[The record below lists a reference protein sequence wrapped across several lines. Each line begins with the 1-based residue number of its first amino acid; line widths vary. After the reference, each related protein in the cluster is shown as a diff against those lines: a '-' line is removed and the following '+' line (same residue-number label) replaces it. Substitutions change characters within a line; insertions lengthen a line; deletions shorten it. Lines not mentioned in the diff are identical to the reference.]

1 MINSKFGIGLYGRLC
16 ARLYKRLSQRPHKRL
31 SKRPHKS
38 LSNRPHKRLCGA
50 LGLALLLEAAETL
63 ADNPARCVVDD
74 RDREVCLRSPAQ
86 RIATLSPGATELTY
100 AAGAGNQVVAVV
112 SYSDY
117 PPEAKQV
124 ASVGSHTR
132 IDLEALVSLAPDLV
146 IGWVTGNP
154 AEQLETVEML
164 GVPVFYIE
172 PHTVDGVASAIER
185 LARLAGTETTGQG
198 IANGFRQQMAS
209 LENQYGHRPPVRMF
223 YQVWD
228 EPLMSVNDQHLIG
241 QVIRLCGGTNVL
253 GQQPRLVPRLNDEAV
268 LAADPEAIVA
278 GGMGEENRH
287 WLTHWEQ
294 YPHLRAVTNNHMF
307 FVPPS
312 LIQRPT
318 PRLAQGAEILCD
330 QLESVRLKREAR

>member
-1 MINSKFGIGLYGRLC
+1 MFILVNKMHHL
-16 ARLYKRLSQRPHKRL
+16 ARA
-31 SKRPHKS
+31 
-38 LSNRPHKRLCGA
+38 A
-50 LGLALLLEAAETL
+50 LILMLLVSAGMAQ
-63 ADNPARCVVDD
+63 AHHHARCVVDD
-74 RDREVCLRSPAQ
+74 RDREVCMYNPAR

-100 AAGAGNQVVAVV
+100 AAGAGEQVVAVV

-154 AEQLETVEML
+154 AEQLETLEAL
-164 GVPVFYIE
+164 GMPVFYIE
-172 PHTVDGVASAIER
+172 PRTIEGVASAIER
-185 LARLAGTETTGQG
+185 LARLAGTEAAGQQV
-198 IANGFRQQMAS
+198 ADSFRHQMAQ
-209 LENQYGHRPPVRMF
+209 LKTRYAEREPVTTF
-223 YQVWD
+223 YQVWN
-228 EPLMSVNDQHLIG
+228 EPLMSVNNQHLIG
-241 QVIRLCGGTNVL
+241 QVIQLCGGVNVV
-253 GQQPRLVPRLNDEAV
+253 GEQSRLVPRLDDEAV
-268 LAADPEAIVA
+268 LAANPEAIVA

-294 YPHLRAVTNNHMF
+294 YPYLSAVANNHLF

-318 PRLAQGAEILCD
+318 PRLVEGTRILCE
-330 QLESVRLKREAR
+330 QLDSVRQQREAL

>member
-1 MINSKFGIGLYGRLC
+1 M
-16 ARLYKRLSQRPHKRL
+16 
-31 SKRPHKS
+31 
-38 LSNRPHKRLCGA
+38 
-50 LGLALLLEAAETL
+50 GLALLMVTMSLIVTMSLMATTAS
-63 ADNPARCVVDD
+63 AHHHARCAIDD
-74 RDREVCLRSPAQ
+74 RDREVCLHDHAR

-100 AAGAGNQVVAVV
+100 AAGAGDQVVAVV

-132 IDLEALVSLAPDLV
+132 IDLETLVGLAPDLV

-154 AEQLETVEML
+154 SEQLETLEAL
-164 GVPVFYIE
+164 GMPVFYIE
-172 PHTVDGVASAIER
+172 PRDMEGVASAIER
-185 LARLAGTETTGQG
+185 LARLAGTETAGQ
-198 IANGFRQQMAS
+198 AVADNFRNTMNA
-209 LENQYGHRPPVRMF
+209 LEERYRDRAPVPTF

-241 QVIRLCGGTNVL
+241 QVVKICGGENVF
-253 GQQPRLVPRLNDEAV
+253 GAQARLVPRIDDEAV
-268 LAADPEAIVA
+268 LAANPEAIIA

-294 YPHLRAVTNNHMF
+294 YSHLTAVAEDNLF

-318 PRLAQGAEILCD
+318 PRLMEGTQLLCEKLD
-330 QLESVRLKREAR
+330 IARQKREHR

>member
-1 MINSKFGIGLYGRLC
+1 M
-16 ARLYKRLSQRPHKRL
+16 
-31 SKRPHKS
+31 
-38 LSNRPHKRLCGA
+38 
-50 LGLALLLEAAETL
+50 LLVPASMAQ
-63 ADNPARCVVDD
+63 ANHHARCVMDD
-74 RDREVCLRSPAQ
+74 RDREVCLYNPAR

-100 AAGAGNQVVAVV
+100 AAGAGEQVVAVV

-132 IDLEALVSLAPDLV
+132 IDLEALISLAPDLV

-154 AEQLETVEML
+154 AEQLETLEAL
-164 GVPVFYIE
+164 GMPVFYIE
-172 PHTVDGVASAIER
+172 PRTIEGVASAIER
-185 LARLAGTETTGQG
+185 LARLAGTEATGRQVANNFRHQIALLKTRYAEREPVTT
-198 IANGFRQQMAS
+198 
-209 LENQYGHRPPVRMF
+209 F

-241 QVIRLCGGTNVL
+241 QVMQLCGAVNVV
-253 GQQPRLVPRLNDEAV
+253 GEQPRLVPRLDDEAV
-268 LAADPEAIVA
+268 LAANPEAIVA

-294 YPHLRAVTNNHMF
+294 YSHLVAVANSHLF

-318 PRLAQGAEILCD
+318 PRLVEGTKILCE
-330 QLESVRLKREAR
+330 QLDSVRQQREAL